1 MLWLAPLVFLV
12 IGAAGAAV
20 MQWIGRPVY
29 GQDLILIGGAV
40 AVATE
45 LSLVAIRML
54 RGNDQPAASQAG
66 LTGMV
71 LLMLLSVGILAA
83 GRFMGVI
90 GHSEALT
97 QWSPVF
103 FLCALILVAGDAIR
117 TIRRAPALKAKSD
130 GPKEPA
136 DKTGNEHA

>member
-1 MLWLAPLVFLV
+1 MLWLAPLIFLA
-12 IGAAGAAV
+12 IGAAGAAG
-20 MQWIGRPVY
+20 MQWAGRPVH
-29 GQDLILIGGAV
+29 GQDLILIGGGI

-45 LSLVAIRML
+45 LSLIAIRML
-54 RGNDQPAASQAG
+54 RGNDQAAASQAG

-71 LLMLLSVGILAA
+71 LLMMLAVGILAA

-90 GHSEALT
+90 AHTDALT

-130 GPKEPA
+130 GPEAPA
-136 DKTGNEHA
+136 DKTGNEHV